1 MIKPRFQELIG
12 KMRKKFKTPILDA
25 NQSISSIG
33 VNGVSS
39 EIEDAEKLHGLWNN
53 ELRTVQNNCLHL
65 QIWPIDLDGMY
76 VGIFTKVFMS
86 KTWLIIYMYGAS
98 LKQSVSY
105 YRQTKYD

>member
-53 ELRTVQNNCLHL
+53 ELRRV
-65 QIWPIDLDGMY
+65 
-76 VGIFTKVFMS
+76 
-86 KTWLIIYMYGAS
+86 
-98 LKQSVSY
+98 
-105 YRQTKYD
+105 

>member
-65 QIWPIDLDGMY
+65 QIWPIDLDSR
-76 VGIFTKVFMS
+76 VFN
-86 KTWLIIYMYGAS
+86 KRQGFYGK
-98 LKQSVSY
+98 LMNTGKN
-105 YRQTKYD
+105 